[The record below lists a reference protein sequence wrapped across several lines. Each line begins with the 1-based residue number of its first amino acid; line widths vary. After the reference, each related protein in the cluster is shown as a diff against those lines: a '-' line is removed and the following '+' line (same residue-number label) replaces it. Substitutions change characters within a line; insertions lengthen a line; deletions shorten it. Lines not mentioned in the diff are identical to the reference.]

1 MSKQASQRWT
11 SRSLD
16 YICRAAPKSRS
27 KATIRVMND
36 KTQSEHN
43 RSALGGIAT
52 EALPSR
58 AGCAPRSA
66 SRALTRNH
74 MPQIAAMDVA
84 LDDCIE

>member
-52 EALPSR
+52 EALPGR
-58 AGCAPRSA
+58 AG
-66 SRALTRNH
+66 
-74 MPQIAAMDVA
+74 
-84 LDDCIE
+84 